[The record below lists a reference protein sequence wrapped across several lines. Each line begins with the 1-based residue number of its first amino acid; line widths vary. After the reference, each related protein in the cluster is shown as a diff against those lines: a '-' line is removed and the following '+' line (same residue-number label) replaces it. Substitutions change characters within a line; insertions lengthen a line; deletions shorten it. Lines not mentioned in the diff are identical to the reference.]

1 MLIIMIR
8 CANILLLFAILNFG
22 IPRVYAQQ
30 ISAPRAQALQFI
42 ENANQWPEQV
52 LYRTEVNGMRIYLEK
67 NGFTFDVFDEDAVK
81 HTQGGQTPQIMLRHA
96 YQMQFIGA
104 KNQIPVSAA
113 KPGNAYYNFLI
124 GNDPTKWA
132 SHVKGYA
139 EVLYDN
145 VYAGID
151 MRVYSSGDHLKYDFI
166 VQPGANVDE
175 IQMQYSGLY
184 DILVKDG
191 QLHLV
196 TAIDTLTELQPYAWQ
211 VKQNK
216 VVAVVCNYQ
225 VEQNVVSF
233 YFPDG
238 YDRNYELIIDPELVF
253 GSYSGSTTDNWG
265 YTATF
270 DVDGNLFGGGAAFGG
285 GYPTT
290 VGAFD
295 LSYSGGD
302 TDVSISK
309 WNATGTDLIYSTFI
323 GGTNAELPHS
333 MMATNDKELVIYGT
347 TSSSNFP
354 ISAGAYD
361 NSFNGGTSVTV
372 DGIFFSGGT
381 DIYVVKLNADGSALL
396 GSTFVGGTGNDG
408 LNIAAGYT
416 THYNYGDFI
425 RGEVIVDAFE
435 NIYVASNTVSSSFP
449 TTPGVFQS
457 ALAGGQEGVLFKLT
471 PNCSALTWSSFIG
484 GSAEEGAYSMK
495 LTSTGQLVVGGGT
508 ASSDFPVTPGAWDET
523 YSGGV
528 TDGFVSIISPD
539 GTTLEYS
546 SFAGTNNY
554 DQVYFVETDADDN
567 IYITGQTKGVWTVTA
582 GVYSEAGGKQF
593 ITKLEPDLSAI
604 MYSTVFG
611 SGGSAVN
618 ISPSAFLVDQCENV
632 YVSGWGGS
640 VNQGY
645 NFSTGSTVG
654 MTITPDA
661 IQSTTD
667 GSDFYFFVVS
677 KNAVDLVF
685 ASYFGGPVS
694 PEHVDGGTSRF
705 DKAGAIYQAV
715 CAGCWGL
722 DDFPTTAGA
731 WSEVNGSSLCNLG
744 VAKIEFN
751 IAGVYAEAVADPSFI
766 GCVPFD
772 VDFINTS
779 AEAEDYIWDFG
790 DGSPLNYSFEP
801 AHTYTEPGTYE
812 VMLIVID
819 SLTCNIADTAYL
831 TVTVL
836 SEDIEADFEYVLAE
850 NCDSLTATL
859 STLGTYNPTTV
870 FEWDFGDGLTS
881 DEQNP
886 EHAYYEPGS
895 YTITLIVSD
904 PFSCN
909 AADTF
914 SLNIEYLYEFNTG
927 FTAEALGCLPVE
939 ATFTPLTETADT
951 YIWIF
956 GDGAVDTTGATTHI
970 YTEPGI
976 YEVSLIAIL
985 CGVPDTLTQE
995 VIIDGWPVA
1004 YFDAYPEYAII
1015 QTPTVFTNLSTNAV
1029 TYEWNYGD
1037 GTTSTDKNGY
1047 HVYEE
1052 EGVYTVC
1059 LTATN
1064 SNGCSD
1070 VYCRTVEVVN
1080 EGAVGIPNAFSP
1092 NGDGVNDVI
1101 YIKGFGFDEIQLLIF
1116 NRWGELVFQTND
1128 RSVGWDGTY
1137 KGQMQETEVY
1147 VYVLTGSFLD
1157 GKPIE
1162 LKGNISLL
1170 Q

>member
-1 MLIIMIR
+1 MQT
-8 CANILLLFAILNFG
+8 LFFG
-22 IPRVYAQQ
+22 VQPLCAQQ
-30 ISAPRAQALQFI
+30 ISVPHAQPIKFL
-42 ENANQWPEQV
+42 ENKHQWPEQV
-52 LYRTEVNGMRIYLEK
+52 LYRAELGGMRVYLEQS
-67 NGFTFDVFDEDAVK
+67 GFMFDLFDEDAVK
-81 HTQGGQTPQIMLRHA
+81 HTQPGQTSQIIQRHA
-96 YQMQFIGA
+96 YRMQFLA
-104 KNQIPVSAA
+104 ARSAIPVVASM
-113 KPGNAYYNFLI
+113 PGNEYYNFIL
-124 GNDPTKWA
+124 GNDPSKWA
-132 SHVKGYA
+132 SRVHAYG
-139 EVLYDN
+139 EVLYDD
-145 VYAGID
+145 VYTQID
-151 MRVYSSGDHLKYDFI
+151 MRVYSSGSNLKYDFI
-166 VQPGANVDE
+166 VHPGAHVED
-175 IQMQYSGLY
+175 IRMQYTGLY
-184 DILVKDG
+184 AVLVQDN
-191 QLHLV
+191 QLQLV
-196 TAIDTLTELQPYAWQ
+196 TALDTVKEMRPYAWQ
-211 VKQNK
+211 KINGK
-216 VVAVVCNYQ
+216 VVPVPCLYQ
-225 VEQNVVSF
+225 VDENIVSF
-233 YFPDG
+233 QFPEG
-238 YDRNYELIIDPELVF
+238 FDRNFELIIDPELVF

-270 DVDGNLFGGGAAFGG
+270 DSEGNLFGGGAAFGG

-290 VGAFD
+290 VGAYTTTF
-295 LSYSGGD
+295 SGGD
-302 TDVSISK
+302 TDLGISK
-309 WNATGTDLIYSTFI
+309 WNATGTDLLFSTYI
-323 GGTNAELPHS
+323 GGTKSELPHS
-333 MMATNDKELVIYGT
+333 MMATADNELVIYGT
-347 TSSSNFP
+347 TSSNNFP
-354 ISAGAYD
+354 ITAGAYD
-361 NSFNGGTSVTV
+361 ASFNGGSTVTV
-372 DGIFFSGGT
+372 DGIDFSGGS
-381 DIYVVKLNADGSALL
+381 DIYVLKLNADGTALL
-396 GSTFVGGTGNDG
+396 GSTFIGGTGNDG
-408 LNIAAGYT
+408 LNIAPGYT

-435 NIYVASNTVSSSFP
+435 NIYVASNTVSTNFP
-449 TTPGVFQS
+449 TTAGVFQPAIS
-457 ALAGGQEGVLFKLT
+457 GDQEGVVFKLA
-471 PNCSALTWSSFIG
+471 PNCSALTWSSYIG
-484 GSAEEGAYSMK
+484 GSEEEGAYSMK
-495 LTSTGQLVVGGGT
+495 LTSLGQLVVGGGT
-508 ASSDFPVTPGAWDET
+508 ASNDFPVTAGAWDTT

-539 GTTLEYS
+539 GTTLEYCT
-546 SFAGTNNY
+546 FAGTNNY

-567 IYITGQTKGVWTVTA
+567 IYITGQTKGVWPVTA
-582 GVYSEAGGKQF
+582 GVYTEPNGKHF

-604 MYSTVFG
+604 MYSMVFG
-611 SGGSAVN
+611 NGGSAIN

-632 YVSGWGGS
+632 YVSGWGGI

-645 NFSTGSTVG
+645 NISTGFTVD

-667 GSDFYFFVVS
+667 GSDFYFFVIS
-677 KNAVDLVF
+677 KNAIDLVF
-685 ASYFGGPVS
+685 ASYFGGPAS

-722 DDFPTTAGA
+722 DDFPTTPGA
-731 WSEVNGSSLCNLG
+731 WSEVNGGSLCNLG

-801 AHTYTEPGTYE
+801 SHTFTEPGTYE

-836 SEDIEADFEYVLAE
+836 SEDIEADFDYTLAE

-859 STLGTYNPTTV
+859 NALGIYNPTTE
-870 FEWDFGDGLTS
+870 FEWDFGDGTTS

-895 YTITLIVSD
+895 YTITLIVTD

-914 SLNIEYLYEFNTG
+914 SLSIDYLYEFNTG

-939 ATFTPLTETADT
+939 ATFTPLSETADT
-951 YIWIF
+951 YIWLF
-956 GDGAVDTTGATTHI
+956 GDGTSDTAAATTHI

-976 YEVSLIAIL
+976 YTVSLIAVL

-995 VIIDGWPVA
+995 VIIDGWPTA
-1004 YFDAYPEYAII
+1004 FFDAYPEYAII
-1015 QTPTVFTNLSTNAV
+1015 NTPTVFTNLSTNAV

-1037 GTTSTDKNGY
+1037 GTTSIDKNGY

-1064 SNGCSD
+1064 TNGCSD

-1080 EGAVGIPNAFSP
+1080 EGAVGVPNAFSP
-1092 NGDGVNDVI
+1092 NGDGINDMI
-1101 YIKGFGFDEIQLLIF
+1101 FIKGFGFDEIQLLIF

-1137 KGQMQETEVY
+1137 KGQLQETEVY
-1147 VYVLTGSFLD
+1147 VYVLTGRFLD